1 MDTKRKLPTFI
12 AIWICQETISKI
24 SKDNNLAKLGIR
36 RMAQISVPRFTKF
49 QAAVHIGALLPMIWL
64 IFNWSQ
70 DNLTFNPIQALE
82 LRTGKFALVLLIMAL
97 ACTPLNTVFG
107 FRQALKVR
115 RALGLYAFFYASIHF
130 LIFIGLDYQFDLSLL
145 QEAIFEK
152 KYALVG
158 FAAGLIL
165 LSLAI
170 TSTRGWMKRLGRTWT
185 RLHKFVYLAGILVI
199 LHYVWLVKSDI
210 RIPLLYGALVI
221 VLLILRIPYVRR
233 SVSRIRQHKSLKA
246 VRGRLISIWGRIL
259 VNLIHNPIQGEER
272 PQ

>member
-1 MDTKRKLPTFI
+1 MIARLPFP
-12 AIWICQETISKI
+12 Q
-24 SKDNNLAKLGIR
+24 
-36 RMAQISVPRFTKF
+36 FTKF
-49 QAAVHIGALLPMIWL
+49 QAAVHIGALLPLVWL
-64 IFNWSQ
+64 LYNWSI

-82 LRTGKFALVLLIMAL
+82 LRTGKFALVLLILAL
-97 ACTPLNTVFG
+97 ACTPMNTVFG

-130 LIFIGLDYQFDLSLL
+130 LIFIGLDYQFDLTLL

-152 KYALVG
+152 RYAFVG

-199 LHYVWLVKSDI
+199 VHYVWLVKSDI
-210 RIPLLYGALVI
+210 RVPLLYGALVL
-221 VLLILRIPYVRR
+221 VLLILRIPSVRR
-233 SVSRIRQHKSLKA
+233 TVSHIRQHKSIRKIKEKGTSFGE
-246 VRGRLISIWGRIL
+246 RFSG
-259 VNLIHNPIQGEER
+259 NLIQSPVQSEEGQR
-272 PQ
+272 